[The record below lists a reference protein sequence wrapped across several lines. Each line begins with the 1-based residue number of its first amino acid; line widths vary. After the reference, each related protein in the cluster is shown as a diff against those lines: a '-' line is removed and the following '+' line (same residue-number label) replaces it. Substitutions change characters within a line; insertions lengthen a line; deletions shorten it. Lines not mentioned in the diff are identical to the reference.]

1 MAQTMNQS
9 INLRAASKDDEPF
22 LLQLRKLTMTEYL
35 ERATIPV
42 DDDAHYQ
49 RIRSNFEDA
58 KIICEGN
65 RSIGLIK
72 LSRMP
77 DEWHVHQIQVMPSSQ
92 GKGIG
97 KAVLTAVL
105 KEAEHVG
112 IPVTLSVLHGN
123 PARRLYDQLGFQFA
137 TELPKSTKLIWRPR

>member
-1 MAQTMNQS
+1 MNQS

-22 LLQLRKLTMTEYL
+22 LLQLRKLTMTEHL
-35 ERATIPV
+35 ERVAVPV
-42 DDDAHYQ
+42 DDEAHYL

-77 DEWHVHQIQVMPSSQ
+77 DEWHVHQIQIMPSHQ
-92 GKGIG
+92 GRGIG

-112 IPVTLSVLHGN
+112 VPVTLSVLHGN
-123 PARRLYDQLGFQFA
+123 PARRLYDQLGFQFVA
-137 TELPKSTKLIWRPR
+137 EWSKSTKLVWRP